1 MQQRT
6 LKREYTFEGKGLHT
20 GSLSRITVGPAPA
33 GTGVKFRKT
42 VSGVVIDALAENVT
56 STSRCTTVTS
66 SGEDIL
72 TIEHIMSA
80 LTGMGVD
87 NAYIDVEGNEI
98 PILDGSAR
106 YYIEA
111 FGADG
116 LEEQDAGREYLS
128 VPETIEVKDG
138 KSGSWVRIEPADKMS
153 FDITVDFGSKV
164 LGVQTA
170 HWDEDMDYAK
180 EIGICR
186 TFVFFHEIE
195 YLMANNLIKGG
206 DVDNAIV
213 IVEHPVS
220 DEQIERM
227 SAAIGRTGLKV
238 ENGYLSNLKLSFPN
252 ECGRHKL
259 LDIIGDIRLCGGF
272 MKAKITA
279 FKPGHGINTAAA
291 KAYRESLRA
300 ANK

>member
-1 MQQRT
+1 
-6 LKREYTFEGKGLHT
+6 
-20 GSLSRITVGPAPA
+20 
-33 GTGVKFRKT
+33 
-42 VSGVVIDALAENVT
+42 
-56 STSRCTTVTS
+56 
-66 SGEDIL
+66 
-72 TIEHIMSA
+72 MSA

-116 LEEQDAGREYLS
+116 LEEQDAGREYLA